1 MDLVNTAFLTYE
13 ILRACLG
20 GHLELYSLLK
30 LPLPF
35 CATATSSL
43 GSFSLTALLLLFNTE
58 PADPGDDSK
67 GLSGRLLR
75 TWNTSLYLRACYQ
88 HFSILYLLLHLTF
101 VNGVIPNLLIGW
113 GGWSRVR
120 LLTLKNHFALA
131 RNAKVGKYT
140 IAIGGGA
147 GFTWPDTID

>member
-1 MDLVNTAFLTYE
+1 MGTAIYL
-13 ILRACLG
+13 
-20 GHLELYSLLK
+20 
-30 LPLPF
+30 
-35 CATATSSL
+35 
-43 GSFSLTALLLLFNTE
+43 
-58 PADPGDDSK
+58 
-67 GLSGRLLR
+67 LSGRHAWYNLTLPFPYVHIPVVFH
-75 TWNTSLYLRACYQ
+75 TLP
-88 HFSILYLLLHLTF
+88 LHPTF
-101 VNGVIPNLLIGW
+101 VNGVIPNWLIGW